1 MRDSGQPW
9 FEPVLFQHLP
19 PEECRELLA
28 AKSVGR
34 VAFNGPD
41 GPQVLP
47 VNYVVHRR
55 SIFFRTAAGSALG
68 NAMRNTPVAF
78 EIDDIDE
85 VLQSGWSVVAV
96 GEADLV
102 DDPDLLVE
110 LWETKVLSHGRSVC
124 ERNSYGSPDSSHRPP
139 GPPGLTKPDRLADQQ
154 RMPWAVR
161 CAHSRAPARATTAAV
176 PRPRR

>member
-110 LWETKVLSHGRSVC
+110 LWG
-124 ERNSYGSPDSSHRPP
+124 DQ
-139 GPPGLTKPDRLADQQ
+139 GPK
-154 RMPWAVR
+154 PWALGLRTQFVR
-161 CAHSRAPARATTAAV
+161 ITPTRLTG
-176 PRPRR
+176 RRVLQG

>member
-1 MRDSGQPW
+1 MRDSDHRW
-9 FEPVLFQHLP
+9 FEPLLFQHLP

-47 VNYVVHRR
+47 VNYVVLRR

-68 NAMRNTPVAF
+68 NAMRSTRVAF
-78 EIDDIDE
+78 DIDDIDE
-85 VLQSGWSVVAV
+85 VLQTGWSVVAV
-96 GEADLV
+96 GEAELV

-110 LWETKVLSHGRSVC
+110 LWG
-124 ERNSYGSPDSSHRPP
+124 DQ
-139 GPPGLTKPDRLADQQ
+139 GPK
-154 RMPWAVR
+154 PWAIGLRTQFVR
-161 CAHSRAPARATTAAV
+161 ITPARLTG
-176 PRPRR
+176 RRVLQG

>member
-1 MRDSGQPW
+1 MSMRDSGHRW

-55 SIFFRTAAGSALG
+55 GIFFRTAAGSALG
-68 NAMRNTPVAF
+68 DAMRNTRVAF

-110 LWETKVLSHGRSVC
+110 LWG
-124 ERNSYGSPDSSHRPP
+124 DQ
-139 GPPGLTKPDRLADQQ
+139 GPK
-154 RMPWAVR
+154 PWAIGLRTQFVQITPT
-161 CAHSRAPARATTAAV
+161 SVTG
-176 PRPRR
+176 RRVLQG

>member
-1 MRDSGQPW
+1 MRDSGHRW

-47 VNYVVHRR
+47 VNYVVLRR

-68 NAMRNTPVAF
+68 KAMRSTRVAF

-96 GEADLV
+96 GEAELV

-110 LWETKVLSHGRSVC
+110 LWG
-124 ERNSYGSPDSSHRPP
+124 DQ
-139 GPPGLTKPDRLADQQ
+139 GPK
-154 RMPWAVR
+154 PWAIGLRTQFVR
-161 CAHSRAPARATTAAV
+161 ITPTRLTG
-176 PRPRR
+176 RRVLQG

>member
-1 MRDSGQPW
+1 MRDGGHRW
-9 FEPVLFQHLP
+9 FEPLLFQHLA
-19 PEECRELLA
+19 PEECRELVA
-28 AKSVGR
+28 AKSAGR

-68 NAMRNTPVAF
+68 DAMRNTRVAF

-85 VLQSGWSVVAV
+85 LLQSGWRVVAV

-110 LWETKVLSHGRSVC
+110 LWG
-124 ERNSYGSPDSSHRPP
+124 DQ
-139 GPPGLTKPDRLADQQ
+139 GPK
-154 RMPWAVR
+154 PWAIGLHTQFVR
-161 CAHSRAPARATTAAV
+161 ITPTRLTG
-176 PRPRR
+176 RRVLQG